1 MLYRLLCWLV
11 GLVVWGGGQRDL
23 EIVVLRHQ
31 LAILRRGGKRP
42 RYSGVDRALLAAA
55 SRLLPSEQWSCFA
68 VSPRTL
74 RRWHRAL
81 LQGRRRGRRRIG
93 RPPLPAQ
100 TRSLIVRLGR
110 ENANWGYMRIQGE
123 LLKLGIG
130 VSATTVANVL
140 RRSGLGPAP
149 RRIGPTWSEFL
160 RAQAQTL
167 LAGGPNYL
175 LADGQHSDTAEA
187 AASAEDPSNDQV
199 ETDDGPFPNG
209 RSEPRLVARPL
220 PVRNRLAPPCVLA
233 ATRERR
239 RPVPSHQS
247 RARDGPPWQACP
259 STQSQHSRATPP
271 APAVTQ
277 IDAISPRRSS
287 NAVNQSVSAQPIDQK
302 PPAPGIPVRVSSPH
316 NSRARVNPFTP
327 ASNRRNRRLAHRTG
341 ILKPLRVLR
350 SLPDRPA
357 GH

>member
-1 MLYRLLCWLV
+1 
-11 GLVVWGGGQRDL
+11 
-23 EIVVLRHQ
+23 
-31 LAILRRGGKRP
+31 
-42 RYSGVDRALLAAA
+42 
-55 SRLLPSEQWSCFA
+55 
-68 VSPRTL
+68 
-74 RRWHRAL
+74 
-81 LQGRRRGRRRIG
+81 
-93 RPPLPAQ
+93 
-100 TRSLIVRLGR
+100 
-110 ENANWGYMRIQGE
+110 
-123 LLKLGIG
+123 
-130 VSATTVANVL
+130 
-140 RRSGLGPAP
+140 
-149 RRIGPTWSEFL
+149 
-160 RAQAQTL
+160 L

-233 ATRERR
+233 TTRERR